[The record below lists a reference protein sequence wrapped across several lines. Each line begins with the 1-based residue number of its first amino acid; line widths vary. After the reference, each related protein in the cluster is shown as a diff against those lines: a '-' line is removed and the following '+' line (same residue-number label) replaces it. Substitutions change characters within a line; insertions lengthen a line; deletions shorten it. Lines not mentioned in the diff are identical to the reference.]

1 MLKIREELNNIFE
14 IVLKVPPKKSKI
26 NLNYKNVK
34 KWDSLN
40 HVKLILVLEV
50 PILGGLE
57 KLVFTKIIIH
67 LILHHILIQLR
78 ITFRQMKE

>member
-1 MLKIREELNNIFE
+1 MLRIKDELNNIFG

-40 HVKLILVLEV
+40 HVKLILVLESKFKIKISEIDSLKLISYKN
-50 PILGGLE
+50 ILNYLN
-57 KLVFTKIIIH
+57 KKMFNPA
-67 LILHHILIQLR
+67 
-78 ITFRQMKE
+78 